1 MSLKLHVKNFTVF
14 ADNLFEFSDGIN
26 VLIGKNSTGK
36 THLLKLIASTI
47 RGIENTEIITQEGI
61 EKGIGQSLVGY
72 FKPEYLGRLVK
83 RGQGRKK
90 TELLFQN
97 TDTESFPIQYSFATS
112 ASSGVKLISTLEAFE
127 NSETYKSSLL
137 YLPPRE
143 IMSTFEGFI
152 SLYQKREIAFDESYY
167 HLALALDTPLLK
179 GRRFDDAQKLIKPLE
194 EITNSKVIKENGRF
208 YMKNAEGKMEMPLVA
223 EGYRKIATLMYLI
236 ANGELAEK
244 TVLFWDEPEAN
255 LNPVLT
261 KHIVDILFTLADFGV
276 IIFIATHD
284 YLLAH
289 LLSLKAEYRETIT
302 DQEVP
307 DIKFFSFQ
315 RENDAIEVEVGKT
328 LAEIKRN
335 DLLDE
340 FVAFY
345 DLEQRYFNQNLKA

>member
-36 THLLKLIASTI
+36 THLLKLMASTLK
-47 RGIENTEIITQEGI
+47 GIGGMENFTQENI
-61 EKGIGQSLVGY
+61 EKKLGQSLVGY

-90 TELLFQN
+90 TEITLMGGDDKICFTFASNAQNNIKLL
-97 TDTESFPIQYSFATS
+97 
-112 ASSGVKLISTLEAFE
+112 
-127 NSETYKSSLL
+127 SSLDEMANVEGERELPQL

-143 IMSTFEGFI
+143 IMSAFEGFI
-152 SLYQKREIAFDESYY
+152 SLYQKRETAFDESYY

-261 KHIVDILFTLADFGV
+261 KHIVDILFTLANFGV
-276 IIFIATHD
+276 RIFIATHD

-289 LLSLKAEYRETIT
+289 LLSLKAEFKNSIT
-302 DQEVP
+302 NQVIP
-307 DIKFFSFQ
+307 DIKFFSLQ
-315 RENDAIEVEVGKT
+315 QENDAIEVEVGKT
-328 LAEIKRN
+328 LAEIKHN